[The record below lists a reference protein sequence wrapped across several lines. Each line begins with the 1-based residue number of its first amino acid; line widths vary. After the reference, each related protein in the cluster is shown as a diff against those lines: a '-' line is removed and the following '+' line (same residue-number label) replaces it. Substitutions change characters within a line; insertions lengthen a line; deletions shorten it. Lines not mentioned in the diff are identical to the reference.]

1 MKVDLIVIGG
11 GPGGYEAAVYAA
23 SKGLKVALFE
33 ERKLG
38 GTCLNRGC
46 IPTKTLCHEADIL
59 LQRAADGYHVDY
71 AALLRRRDEVVSQL
85 VAGVETLIQHTPCLF
100 YVPRR
105 AVLRDAH
112 TVVADG
118 EAFAADHVII
128 ATGSAPMR
136 LPIEGNEYAITSD
149 ELLTGTEAALPKRLC
164 IVGGGVIGM
173 EMASAYAAFGSE
185 VTVVE
190 FLRECLPTVDAD
202 IAKRLRRKLTE
213 RGIAFQ
219 LNAKVT
225 SISPERTVCFLQ
237 KGKSQTV
244 EADTV
249 LMATGRQPNFGGLD
263 LDALGIAYTR
273 RGITVDDDMRTS
285 LEGVYAI
292 GDVNGRTMLAHAA
305 KYQGFR
311 AVNHLMGKAD
321 GIRLAQIPS
330 AVFTNPEVASVGM
343 TEQNLKDGGVAYEVR
358 KSFYRANGKALT
370 MGETDGMA
378 KMLLLD
384 DGRIVGCHVMGAHA
398 ADLVQ
403 EVAVAMHANMS
414 FGQLREVV
422 HIHPTLSEILVS

>member
-23 SKGLKVALFE
+23 SKGLKVVLFE

-59 LQRAADGYHVDY
+59 LQRSNTDTPVDY
-71 AALLRRRDEVVSQL
+71 AALLRRRDEVVAQL
-85 VAGVETLIQHTPCLF
+85 VAGVETLMQTPGLT
-100 YVPRR
+100 YVPSH
-105 AVLRDAH
+105 AAMRDDH
-112 TVVADG
+112 TVEAEGEEYTADY
-118 EAFAADHVII
+118 VIV
-128 ATGSAPMR
+128 ATGSVPMR
-136 LPIEGNEYAITSD
+136 LPIKGNEYAITSD
-149 ELLTGTEAALPKRLC
+149 ELLTTGTDVLPKRLC

-190 FLRECLPTVDAD
+190 FLRECLPTVDTD

-225 SISPERTVCFLQ
+225 SISPDRTVCFEQ
-237 KGKSQTV
+237 KGKSLTV

-273 RGITVDDDMRTS
+273 RGITVDDNMRTS
-285 LEGVYAI
+285 QEGVYAI
-292 GDVNGRTMLAHAA
+292 GDVNGRMMLAHAA

-311 AVNHLMGKAD
+311 AVNHLLGHGD
-321 GIRLAQIPS
+321 GIQLALIPS

-343 TEQNLKDGGVAYEVR
+343 TEQGLKESGLAYKVR
-358 KSFYRANGKALT
+358 KSFYRANGKALS
-370 MGETDGMA
+370 MGETDGMV

-403 EVAVAMHANMS
+403 EVAVAMHAHMT
-414 FGQLREVV
+414 FGQLQEVV
-422 HIHPTLSEILVS
+422 HIHPTLSEVLVS

>member
-33 ERKLG
+33 ERRLG

-59 LQRAADGYHVDY
+59 LQRPSVDGHVDY
-71 AALLRRRDEVVSQL
+71 AALLHRRDDVVAQL
-85 VAGVETLIQHTPCLF
+85 VAGVETLMQTPGLT
-100 YVPRR
+100 YVPRH
-105 AVLRDAH
+105 ASLRDAH
-112 TVVADG
+112 TVEAEGEEYTADYVIVAM
-118 EAFAADHVII
+118 
-128 ATGSAPMR
+128 GSVPMR
-136 LPIEGNEYAITSD
+136 LPIEGIEYAITSD
-149 ELLTGTEAALPKRLC
+149 ELLTGSDALPKRLC

-190 FLRECLPTVDAD
+190 FLHECLPTVDAD
-202 IAKRLRRKLTE
+202 IAKRLRRKLSE

-225 SISPERTVCFLQ
+225 SILPDRTVCFSQ
-237 KGKSQTV
+237 KGKSLTV
-244 EADTV
+244 EADAV
-249 LMATGRQPNFGGLD
+249 LMATGRQANFGGLD

-273 RGITVDDDMRTS
+273 RGITVDKDMRTS
-285 LEGVYAI
+285 LDGVYAI
-292 GDVNGRTMLAHAA
+292 GDVNGRMMLAHAA
-305 KYQGFR
+305 KYQGFH
-311 AVNHLMGKAD
+311 AVNHLLGHED
-321 GIRLAQIPS
+321 GIQLALIPS

-343 TEQNLKDGGVAYEVR
+343 TEQNLKESGLICKVR
-358 KSFYRANGKALT
+358 KSFYRANGKALS
-370 MGETDGMA
+370 MGETDGMV

-403 EVAVAMHANMS
+403 EVTVAMHANMT
-414 FGQLREVV
+414 FGQLQEVV
-422 HIHPTLSEILVS
+422 HIHPTLAEVLVS